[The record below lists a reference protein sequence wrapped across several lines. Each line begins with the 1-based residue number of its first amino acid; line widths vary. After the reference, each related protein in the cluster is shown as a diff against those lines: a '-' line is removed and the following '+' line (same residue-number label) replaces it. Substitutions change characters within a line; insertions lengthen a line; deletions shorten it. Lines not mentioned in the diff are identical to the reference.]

1 MTETAPV
8 VRFAPSPTG
17 YLHVGNLRTA
27 IINALFAEK
36 TGGRFLLRLDDT
48 DLARSREEYV
58 EGIRRDL
65 AWLGIRVDGETRQS
79 ARTDAYEAAFER
91 LKAAG
96 RVYPC
101 YETSEELEMRR
112 KIQLSRGLPPVYD
125 RAALKLTEA
134 DRARLEA
141 EGRRPHWRFKLET
154 GARIAFNDLVQ
165 GPVSIDPAS
174 LSDPVVR
181 REDGSWLYMLPSVI
195 DDVDLGITHVVRG
208 QDHLTN
214 SGVQIQMFE
223 ALGAD
228 VPAFAHLALLSTR
241 SGELSKRLGS
251 AGVEHYKALGV
262 EPLALIAYLA
272 RIGTSL
278 PIEPVTDRQALV
290 ETFDW
295 STFNKANAL
304 FDEADLVALNTKIL
318 HHLEYDSVRDRL
330 PAGMTAQDWAL
341 LRGNI
346 DRLDDVAAVWQLIT
360 GPVEPV
366 IEEADAEFIEAA
378 RAFLDALPWA
388 EDIWKRWTDV
398 LKERTGRKG
407 KALFLP
413 LRLALT
419 GQPHGPEMGPLLA
432 RIGREAALERLGA
445 PSHQKK

>member
-1 MTETAPV
+1 MTENPTV

-17 YLHVGNLRTA
+17 FLHVGNLRTA

-48 DLARSREEYV
+48 DQARSREEYV
-58 EGIRRDL
+58 DGIRRDL
-65 AWLGIRVDGETRQS
+65 AWLGIRVDGEERQS
-79 ARTDAYEAAFER
+79 QRTAAYEAAFER
-91 LKAAG
+91 LKTAG

-101 YETSEELEMRR
+101 YETAEELDIRR

-125 RAALKLTEA
+125 RAGLKLTDDE
-134 DRARLEA
+134 RAKLEA

-154 GARIAFNDLVQ
+154 DSRIAFDDLVQ
-165 GPVSIDPAS
+165 GHVSMDPAS

-195 DDVDLGITHVVRG
+195 DDVDMGITHVVRG

-214 SGVQIQMFE
+214 SAVQLQMFE
-223 ALGAD
+223 ALGAKP
-228 VPAFAHLALLSTR
+228 PAFAHLALLSTK

-272 RIGTSL
+272 RLGTSL

-295 STFNKANAL
+295 SRFNKANAL
-304 FDEADLVALNTKIL
+304 FDEADLTTLNTKIL
-318 HHLEYDSVRDRL
+318 HHLDFADVQDRL
-330 PAGMTAQDWAL
+330 PEGMTAEDWLL
-341 LRGNI
+341 LRGNVN
-346 DRLDDVAAVWQLIT
+346 RLDEIAAVWKIVT
-360 GPVEPV
+360 GPIAPV
-366 IEEADAEFIEAA
+366 IEDVAFIETA
-378 RAFLDALPWA
+378 RAVLDALPWA
-388 EDIWKRWTDV
+388 DDIWKRWTGV

-407 KALFLP
+407 KELFLP

-419 GQPHGPEMGPLLA
+419 GEAHGPEMGPLLV
-432 RIGREAALERLGA
+432 RIGREAALERLCV
-445 PSHQKK
+445 PQ

>member
-1 MTETAPV
+1 MTENPTV

-17 YLHVGNLRTA
+17 FLHVGNLRTA

-48 DLARSREEYV
+48 DQARSREEYV
-58 EGIRRDL
+58 DGIRRDL
-65 AWLGIRVDGETRQS
+65 AWLGIRVDGEERQS
-79 ARTDAYEAAFER
+79 QRTAAYEAAFER

-101 YETSEELEMRR
+101 YETAEELDIRR

-125 RAALKLTEA
+125 RAGLKLTDDE
-134 DRARLEA
+134 RAKLEA

-154 GARIAFNDLVQ
+154 DSRIAFDDLVQ
-165 GPVSIDPAS
+165 GHVSMDPAS

-195 DDVDLGITHVVRG
+195 DDVDMGITHVVRG

-214 SGVQIQMFE
+214 SAVQLQMFE
-223 ALGAD
+223 ALGAKP
-228 VPAFAHLALLSTR
+228 PAFAHLALLSTK

-272 RIGTSL
+272 RLGTSL

-295 STFNKANAL
+295 SRFNKANAL
-304 FDEADLVALNTKIL
+304 FDEADLTTLNTKIL
-318 HHLEYDSVRDRL
+318 HHLDFADVQDRL
-330 PAGMTAQDWAL
+330 PEGMTAEDWLL
-341 LRGNI
+341 LRGNVN
-346 DRLDDVAAVWQLIT
+346 RLDEIAAVWKIVT
-360 GPVEPV
+360 GPIAPV
-366 IEEADAEFIEAA
+366 IEDVAFIETA
-378 RAFLDALPWA
+378 RAVLDALPWA
-388 EDIWKRWTDV
+388 DDIWKRWTGV

-407 KALFLP
+407 KELFLP

-419 GQPHGPEMGPLLA
+419 GEAHGPEMGPLLV
-432 RIGREAALERLGA
+432 RIGREAALERLCV
-445 PSHQKK
+445 PQ

>member
-1 MTETAPV
+1 MTDTPTV

-58 EGIRRDL
+58 DGIRRDL
-65 AWLGIRVDGETRQS
+65 AWLGIRIDGEERQS
-79 ARTDAYEAAFER
+79 ARTAAYEAAFEKLR
-91 LKAAG
+91 ASG

-101 YETSEELEMRR
+101 FETAEELEMRR

-125 RAALKLTEA
+125 RAALKLTDA

-141 EGRRPHWRFKLET
+141 EGRRPHWRFRLET
-154 GARIAFNDLVQ
+154 DRRIAFNDLVQ
-165 GPVSIDPAS
+165 GHVSLDPAS

-195 DDVDLGITHVVRG
+195 DDIDMGITHVVRG

-214 SGVQIQMFE
+214 SAVQIQMFE
-223 ALGAD
+223 ALGATP
-228 VPAFAHLALLSTR
+228 PAFAHLALLSTR
-241 SGELSKRLGS
+241 DGELSKRLGS

-272 RIGTSL
+272 RLGTSL
-278 PIEPVTDRQALV
+278 PIEPVTSRQVLV

-295 STFNKANAL
+295 AHFNKANAL
-304 FDEADLVALNTKIL
+304 FDEADLVALNTRIL
-318 HHLEYDSVRDRL
+318 HHLDHASVKDRL
-330 PAGMTAQDWAL
+330 PAGMEEADWLL

-346 DRLDDVAAVWQLIT
+346 NRLDEIGALWKLVT
-360 GPVEPV
+360 GPVESV
-366 IEEADAEFIEAA
+366 IEDADFIATA
-378 RAFLDALPWA
+378 RDLLAALPWG
-388 EDIWKRWTDV
+388 EDIWKRWTGE

-407 KALFLP
+407 KELFLP

-419 GQPHGPEMGPLLA
+419 GLPHGPEMGPLLV
-432 RIGREAALERLGA
+432 RIGREAALERLTVR
-445 PSHQKK
+445 

>member
-1 MTETAPV
+1 MTDTLPV

-58 EGIRRDL
+58 DGIRRDL
-65 AWLGIRVDGETRQS
+65 AWLGIRVDGEERQS
-79 ARTDAYEAAFER
+79 ARTASYEAAFEKLR
-91 LKAAG
+91 ASG

-125 RAALKLTEA
+125 RASLKLTEE
-134 DRARLEA
+134 DRAKLEA

-154 GARIAFNDLVQ
+154 AERIAFTDLVQ
-165 GPVSIDPAS
+165 GDVSLDPAS

-195 DDVDLGITHVVRG
+195 DDIDMGITHVVRG

-214 SGVQIQMFE
+214 SAVQIQMFE
-223 ALGAD
+223 ALGTQA
-228 VPAFAHLALLSTR
+228 PALAHLALLSTKG
-241 SGELSKRLGS
+241 GELSKRLGS

-262 EPLALIAYLA
+262 EPLTLIAYLA
-272 RIGTSL
+272 RLGTSL
-278 PIEPVTDRQALV
+278 PIEPVTDRAALV

-295 STFNKANAL
+295 SRFNKANAL
-304 FDEADLVALNTKIL
+304 FDEADLIALNTKIL
-318 HHLEYDSVRDRL
+318 HHLDFAAVQARL
-330 PAGMTAQDWAL
+330 PEGMTEADWL
-341 LRGNI
+341 MLRGNI
-346 DRLDDVAAVWQLIT
+346 DRLEDIASIWKLVT
-360 GPVEPV
+360 GPVNSV
-366 IEEADAEFIEAA
+366 IEDVEFIETAKA
-378 RAFLDALPWA
+378 VLDALPWA
-388 EDIWKRWTDV
+388 DDIWKRWTGV

-407 KALFLP
+407 KELFLP

-419 GQPHGPEMGPLLA
+419 GEPHGPEMAPLLV
-432 RIGREAALERLGA
+432 RIGREAALERLTV
-445 PSHQKK
+445 

>member
-1 MTETAPV
+1 MTDTPPV

-36 TGGRFLLRLDDT
+36 AGGRFLLRLDDT

-58 EGIRRDL
+58 NGIRRDL
-65 AWLGIRVDGETRQS
+65 AWLGIRIDGEERQS
-79 ARTDAYEAAFER
+79 ARTAAYEAAFEKLR
-91 LKAAG
+91 ASG

-112 KIQLSRGLPPVYD
+112 KIQLSRALPPVYD
-125 RAALKLTEA
+125 RAALKLTEE
-134 DRARLEA
+134 DRAKLEA

-154 GARIAFNDLVQ
+154 SARIEFEDLVQ
-165 GPVSIDPAS
+165 GHVSLDPAS

-195 DDVDLGITHVVRG
+195 DDIDMQITHVVRG

-214 SGVQIQMFE
+214 SAVQLQMFE
-223 ALGAD
+223 ALQA
-228 VPAFAHLALLSTR
+228 PAPTLAHLALLSTKG
-241 SGELSKRLGS
+241 GELSKRLGS

-262 EPLALIAYLA
+262 EPLTLIAYLA
-272 RIGTSL
+272 RLGTSL
-278 PIEPVTDRQALV
+278 PIEPVTDRAALV

-295 STFNKANAL
+295 SRFNKANAL
-304 FDEADLVALNTKIL
+304 FDEADLIALNTKIL
-318 HHLEYDSVRDRL
+318 HHLDLSAVQHRL
-330 PAGMTAQDWAL
+330 PEGMTEADWLL

-346 DRLDDVAAVWQLIT
+346 DRLEDIASIWKLVT
-360 GPVEPV
+360 GPVNSV
-366 IEEADAEFIEAA
+366 IEDAEFIETAKA
-378 RAFLDALPWA
+378 ILDALPWA
-388 EDIWKRWTDV
+388 DDIWKRWTGV

-407 KALFLP
+407 KELFLP

-419 GQPHGPEMGPLLA
+419 GEPHGPEMAPLLV
-432 RIGREAALERLGA
+432 RIGREAALERLTV
-445 PSHQKK
+445 